1 VYHINYIMGMRG
13 DRPGSIYTT
22 SLEEQDVIFGAE
34 GKLTSAIEEIDR
46 RLSPDLIF
54 VLSCCAS
61 SIIGEDVGSACRAS
75 RARARVIG
83 FESGG
88 FEGTH
93 HTAYGE
99 TLSRL
104 VEELTQ
110 PAGEPRP
117 ASVNLIGLLRGGPD
131 LRELKRVIS
140 LAGIEVLGV
149 LPAGAT
155 LHELEGLGRAALNVV
170 VCEPAGRAPAEVLER
185 RFGTPFL
192 VEDFPIGG
200 RAALA
205 FLERVTAALGIP
217 FPRESIAGESGSTPQ
232 GEEEKGDQ
240 EAQGGRDRPLRI
252 AVVGGPTRAV
262 SMCRFLRDS
271 GLRPVLL
278 VVDFDAGVRERLE
291 YPGMEDLEILIEP
304 SQEEILARLS
314 ALRVDLIIGGM
325 AERPIA
331 AMLGIPLLDMMHGSQ
346 RTACFAGER
355 ELARVIAEI
364 RATRSPGK
372 SPGDSA

>member
-1 VYHINYIMGMRG
+1 
-13 DRPGSIYTT
+13 
-22 SLEEQDVIFGAE
+22 
-34 GKLTSAIEEIDR
+34 
-46 RLSPDLIF
+46 
-54 VLSCCAS
+54 
-61 SIIGEDVGSACRAS
+61 
-75 RARARVIG
+75 VIG

-99 TLSRL
+99 TLTRL
-104 VEELTQ
+104 VEELAQ

-117 ASVNLIGLLRGGPD
+117 GSVNLIGMLRGGPD
-131 LRELKRVIS
+131 LRELKRVLS

-149 LPAGAT
+149 LSAGAT
-155 LHELEGLGRAALNVV
+155 LRELEGLGRAALNIV
-170 VCEPAGRAPAEVLER
+170 VCEPAGRAPAEFLER

-192 VEDFPIGG
+192 IEDFPIGG
-200 RAALA
+200 RAAVA
-205 FLERVTAALGIP
+205 FLERVTAGLGVP
-217 FPRESIAGESGSTPQ
+217 FSRQCIAGERSLPGEGTAPSVTSSGNVPPGSGSP
-232 GEEEKGDQ
+232 GEPVP
-240 EAQGGRDRPLRI
+240 PLRV